1 MNESMC
7 RVQRGSFVY
16 YTCRRIPVRHA
27 FTTKFGGVSTGACES
42 LNLGFN
48 RGDELENVRENY
60 RLLGEALGVDETRMT
75 LTKQIHD
82 TQVSVVTEDKVGMGL
97 HRPMEWQSDAIV
109 TALADTP
116 IIGFYADCVVT
127 LLYDPATHTAGVC
140 HSGWRGMAAGILP
153 KTVDVM
159 EEQLGTK
166 RESLIA
172 VLGPSIRQECF
183 ETDADVPEA
192 MEELLGAQVHPFIM
206 ENEKW
211 FVIGFIAVS
220 TVIMT
225 LLGQPATLLVLA
237 GSVNGLILPIT
248 LLVILLASRRKDI
261 VGEDYKHPTVLIVL
275 GVCVVLLTGY
285 SGIKA
290 LPKILTIFG

>member
-1 MNESMC
+1 MPSPPNS
-7 RVQRGSFVY
+7 
-16 YTCRRIPVRHA
+16 
-27 FTTKFGGVSTGACES
+27 GGVSTGACES

-159 EEQLGTK
+159 AEQLGTK

-192 MEELLGAQVHPFIM
+192 MEELLGAPGASVHHGERSEIPCGPAGHWRKAAAGCRTFGG
-206 ENEKW
+206 KCDRQRHLHH
-211 FVIGFIAVS
+211 VS
-220 TVIMT
+220 
-225 LLGQPATLLVLA
+225 
-237 GSVNGLILPIT
+237 
-248 LLVILLASRRKDI
+248 
-261 VGEDYKHPTVLIVL
+261 
-275 GVCVVLLTGY
+275 
-285 SGIKA
+285 
-290 LPKILTIFG
+290 FG

>member
-60 RLLGEALGVDETRMT
+60 RLLGETLGVDETRMT

-109 TALADTP
+109 TALPDTP

-127 LLYDPATHTAGVC
+127 LLYDPATNTAGVC

-159 EEQLGTK
+159 AEQLGTK
-166 RESLIA
+166 RESLVA

-261 VGEDYKHPTVLIVL
+261 VGENYKHPTVLIVL

>member
-1 MNESMC
+1 MEETRRNNYE
-7 RVQRGSFVY
+7 RVYVPRTARFFRILYLPTDSGAACLHHQI
-16 YTCRRIPVRHA
+16 RRCEHRRVGITRSSVN
-27 FTTKFGGVSTGACES
+27 ACES

-159 EEQLGTK
+159 AEQLGTK

-206 ENEKW
+206 EKGPKFHVDLQGIGVKLLQDAGLSAEN
-211 FVIGFIAVS
+211 VI
-220 TVIMT
+220 
-225 LLGQPATLLVLA
+225 
-237 GSVNGLILPIT
+237 
-248 LLVILLASRRKDI
+248 D
-261 VGEDYKHPTVLIVL
+261 
-275 GVCVVLLTGY
+275 
-285 SGIKA
+285 SGICTMCHSDEFWSHRVTHGVRGVQGGMIC
-290 LPKILTIFG
+290 L